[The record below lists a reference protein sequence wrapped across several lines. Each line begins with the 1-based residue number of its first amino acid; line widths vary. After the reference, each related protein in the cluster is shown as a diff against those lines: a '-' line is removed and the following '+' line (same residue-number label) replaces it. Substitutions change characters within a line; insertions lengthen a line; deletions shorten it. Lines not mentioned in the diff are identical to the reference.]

1 MQYHTHHTSSLYYY
15 HQTQNKS
22 VFSLLFLL
30 SVLFCVARF
39 NVFLTSNVIKHISII
54 IFLKIYESNTF
65 SFNSFHDI
73 KHTRIIMF

>member
-1 MQYHTHHTSSLYYY
+1 MQYHTYHTSSLYYY

-39 NVFLTSNVIKHISII
+39 SVFLTSNVIKHTSII
-54 IFLKIYESNTF
+54 IFYVLSQNLPKSHFFPLIPSKTL
-65 SFNSFHDI
+65 SI
-73 KHTRIIMF
+73 PI